1 MQGRKAIGG
10 SKDAAHGCH
19 DAKGKEHKKTCGRG
33 EDIGQFQSPVVSFRL
48 CSLRL
53 FNVKGFWT
61 PKDTIRA
68 PTKGRFSRPL
78 GLPDRKNG

>member
-19 DAKGKEHKKTCGRG
+19 DAKGKQHKKTSGRG
-33 EDIGQFQSPVVSFRL
+33 EDIGQFQSQVVFFQL

-53 FNVKGFWT
+53 FNVKGFWESSSLEKT
-61 PKDTIRA
+61 ESA
-68 PTKGRFSRPL
+68 SSKGSTRNSVL
-78 GLPDRKNG
+78 